1 LEKSPVSVEE
11 IEKYGQHHPNTTSSQ
26 PINPPAVA
34 SHLQNHFHSLHP
46 CLMLNIRKAVLASAQ
61 NGLKSG
67 EERTE
72 KKNIY
77 CNGSI
82 HALNLA

>member
-1 LEKSPVSVEE
+1 
-11 IEKYGQHHPNTTSSQ
+11 
-26 PINPPAVA
+26 
-34 SHLQNHFHSLHP
+34 
-46 CLMLNIRKAVLASAQ
+46 MLNIRKAVLASAQ

-67 EERTE
+67 EERPE

-82 HALNLA
+82 HALKLA